1 MKKRLFFAGLFIVVA
16 APLLAQT
23 QLRYNAKF
31 ICGKAPE
38 EVTAAFA
45 NAPGIYFTTINV
57 TNPSRETAVRGMKR
71 FSIGLLAQRAGRVTK
86 FMDWSLKAGNSMQVD
101 CGDIYKRLDMPP
113 GDFIEGY
120 VHFVGSPVR
129 FDVAAVYTVSDGDRP
144 VSIDVEHL
152 TPVR

>member
-1 MKKRLFFAGLFIVVA
+1 MKKRVFFAGLFIVVA

-31 ICGKAPE
+31 
-38 EVTAAFA
+38 
-45 NAPGIYFTTINV
+45 
-57 TNPSRETAVRGMKR
+57 TNPSRETAVRGVKR